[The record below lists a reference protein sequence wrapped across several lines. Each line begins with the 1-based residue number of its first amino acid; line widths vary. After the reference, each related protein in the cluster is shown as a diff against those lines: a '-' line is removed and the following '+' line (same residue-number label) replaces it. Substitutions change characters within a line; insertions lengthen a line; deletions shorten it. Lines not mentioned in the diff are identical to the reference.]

1 MLTRVTD
8 TIIEE
13 LIVSTC
19 GEQQDPRC
27 KHLMTHALHSL
38 VRVAQVE
45 QLAQIRHDVAR
56 ASGSGPGGEVSLTTG
71 CDTGTTRRT

>member
-38 VRVAQVE
+38 VRVAQAE
-45 QLAQIRHDVAR
+45 QLAQMRQDVAR

-71 CDTGTTRRT
+71 CDTGTTKRT

>member
-8 TIIEE
+8 TIIEA

-19 GEQQDPRC
+19 GEHEDPRC
-27 KHLMTHALHSL
+27 KHWMTHALHSL
-38 VRVAQVE
+38 VRVAQAE
-45 QLAQIRHDVAR
+45 QLAQMRRDVER
-56 ASGSGPGGEVSLTTG
+56 ASGSGPGGEGSLSTG

>member
-13 LIVSTC
+13 LIGSTC

-27 KHLMTHALHSL
+27 KHLMTHALHGL
-38 VRVAQVE
+38 VRVAQAE
-45 QLAQIRHDVAR
+45 QLAQMRQDVEL
-56 ASGSGPGGEVSLTTG
+56 ASGSGRVGEVSLMTE